1 MLEEVNSSDVLPS
14 LLTLLTLHPLLSIE
28 IKVYNVL
35 CQGMLDDYHKFLCEI
50 ASGNLLE
57 RLTVSTIKL
66 INYYDIGTLVDVAFS
81 AEFLII

>member
-50 ASGNLLE
+50 ASGRETHCVHYQADQLL
-57 RLTVSTIKL
+57 
-66 INYYDIGTLVDVAFS
+66 
-81 AEFLII
+81 